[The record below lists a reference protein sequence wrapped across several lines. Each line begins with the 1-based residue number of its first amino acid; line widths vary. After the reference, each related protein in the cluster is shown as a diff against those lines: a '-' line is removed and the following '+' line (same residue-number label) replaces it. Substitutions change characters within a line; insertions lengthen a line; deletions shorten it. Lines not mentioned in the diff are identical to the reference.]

1 MAQSRDSVEE
11 VLVSV
16 VRQLYQLQLVDSE
29 GAERGQ
35 RLVRVEEGLGESQD
49 LIQAREAVAETDG
62 SLGELRQQMLVLELD
77 IDTVNSKLKQ
87 NQDRLYSGRV
97 RNPKELSNLQEE
109 AEALRRRISELEDEQ
124 LELMIGFEETEAE
137 LAERKARLRQI
148 ESMWRGGQ
156 ASLQGEKDELEL
168 RLLELG
174 EERDALRANIGAADL
189 AFYDDL
195 RQRHGGTAVV
205 RLKRG
210 ICQTCG
216 VDVPTSVARA
226 VERGE
231 GRHYCPV
238 CSRLLFG
245 GV

>member
-1 MAQSRDSVEE
+1 MAQSRGSVEE

-29 GAERGQ
+29 WAERSQ
-35 RLVRVEEGLGESQD
+35 RLARVEEGLGESED
-49 LIQAREAVAETDG
+49 LIRAREAVTETEG
-62 SLGELRQQMLVLELD
+62 SLDELRQQMRVLELD
-77 IDTVNSKLKQ
+77 IATVNSKLKQ

-109 AEALRRRISELEDEQ
+109 ADALRRRISELEDEQ
-124 LELMIGFEETEAE
+124 LELMIGIEEEEAE
-137 LAERKARLRQI
+137 LSERRARLRQI
-148 ESMWRGGQ
+148 ESTWREGQ
-156 ASLQGEKDELEL
+156 ASLQSEKDELEL
-168 RLLELG
+168 RLVELG
-174 EERDALRANIGAADL
+174 EARDALRASLGAADL
-189 AFYDDL
+189 AYYDDL
-195 RQRHGGTAVV
+195 RHRYGGTAVV
-205 RLKRG
+205 QLKRG

-238 CSRLLFG
+238 CSRLLYG
-245 GV
+245 GG